1 MAGFIVYAT
10 TRLDTIKRLCF
21 NCAVGGNTAQ
31 SLKGAKMTTS
41 STFIL
46 TEVTYE
52 ANLLCYHDLEEG
64 GVCLF
69 EGEVE
74 YTITLKDGVPY
85 GVPAEA
91 NCPECGGGA
100 ADDGVVDDYLN
111 NLE

>member
-1 MAGFIVYAT
+1 M
-10 TRLDTIKRLCF
+10 TI
-21 NCAVGGNTAQ
+21 
-31 SLKGAKMTTS
+31 S
-41 STFIL
+41 SNIIL

-74 YTITLKDGVPY
+74 YTITLNNGLPW
-85 GVPAEA
+85 GNVPAEA
-91 NCPECGGGA
+91 TCPECGGGA
-100 ADDGVVDDYLN
+100 VDDGVVDDYLN